1 MRRRGVSQVGMG
13 VRLRVWALAAAV
25 CLLWGSSF
33 VLTKVALS
41 EVGPMA
47 IAFGRWALAAAAFAL
62 YLPLMG
68 LWPQVQRALR
78 EEGRALAFLALV
90 GIAFFY
96 ALQNWGLRF
105 STAVNVGWVINLTSI
120 FIAILGVWWLGER
133 LDRGAAAGIVI
144 AFAGVSLVSL
154 QGQGVVVGG
163 ASWLGDGLTAL
174 AALCAAVYSVYGKR
188 IVARHAP
195 LVVTATTAA
204 LGALFLLPMAL
215 WEGMRWPRSP
225 SVIGALVLLGFGS
238 GALANLW
245 WWRVLAQS
253 DAARAGLFLFFIPIV
268 STALGVV
275 GLGEPFTWPMAAG
288 AVLVLIGTALAQ
300 RRSGGTAAT

>member
-1 MRRRGVSQVGMG
+1 MSPSTLGA
-13 VRLRVWALAAAV
+13 RLRVWALAMAV
-25 CLLWGSSF
+25 CVLWGSSF
-33 VLTKVALS
+33 ALTKVALS
-41 EVGPMA
+41 ELGPMA
-47 IAFGRWALAAAAFAL
+47 IACGRWALAAIAFAL

-78 EEGRALAFLALV
+78 EEGKALAFLAFV

-133 LDRGAAAGIVI
+133 LDRVAAAGIVI
-144 AFAGVSLVSL
+144 AFVGVSLVSL
-154 QGQGVVVGG
+154 QGRGVVVGS

-195 LVVTATTAA
+195 PVVTGTTAA

-215 WEGMRWPRSP
+215 WEGIRWPLSP
-225 SVIGALVLLGFGS
+225 FVVGALILLGLGS

-245 WWRVLAQS
+245 WWRVLARS

-268 STALGVV
+268 STALGVI
-275 GLGEPFTWPMAAG
+275 GLGEPFTWPMAGG
-288 AVLVLIGTALAQ
+288 AALVLIGTALAQ
-300 RRSGGTAAT
+300 RRSEGTAAT